1 MHGAAITMTRN
12 IRRVGIPATKR
23 GRPRKVN
30 VTRDASG
37 KSRGEILD
45 LSVVMNQP
53 HRRAAKGDARKSE
66 LLGYPLGRLRFTG
79 EISED
84 QLQVGNEWALMV
96 RAYAGMNGIR
106 IGSPRSGS
114 ALDDSGK
121 ARGVSFEGDAR
132 GDAEE
137 YEKRV
142 LALRSRYN
150 DAFERLAELG
160 QSLGRSTSILI
171 AVRRVCI
178 EERDPTPGE
187 LGDLR
192 LGLNALM
199 KLQQE
204 KRR

>member
-1 MHGAAITMTRN
+1 MIGAAITMTRN

-30 VTRDASG
+30 VTRDESG

-66 LLGYPLGRLRFTG
+66 LLGYPLGRLRFIG

-114 ALDDSGK
+114 ALDDSAK
-121 ARGVSFEGDAR
+121 ARGASFEGEAW

-137 YEKRV
+137 HEKRV

-150 DAFERLAELG
+150 DAFERLTELG
-160 QSLGRSTSILI
+160 MALGRSTSILI

-178 EERDPTPGE
+178 EERDPTPSE